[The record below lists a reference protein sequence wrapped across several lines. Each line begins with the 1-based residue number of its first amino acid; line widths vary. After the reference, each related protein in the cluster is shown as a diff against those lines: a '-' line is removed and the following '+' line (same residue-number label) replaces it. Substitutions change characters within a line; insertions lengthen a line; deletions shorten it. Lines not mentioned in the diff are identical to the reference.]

1 MAEASRHVGE
11 LPYGEALVALSPA
24 TWKELNPADDHP
36 SALERGR
43 SLS

>member
-24 TWKELNPADDHP
+24 TWKELNPADDHL
-36 SALERGR
+36 SALESGS